1 MLCCL
6 DKENYYLNNTT
17 KQTQKIKTLKFVCR
31 NVECE
36 INDIICVV
44 KEKKILY
51 IFSFICTMF
60 IPKSYYYFEFLYIN
74 LILNLTLFLL
84 NINSFLFNILNLLS
98 QKLKYWVI
106 VLEVRCGGS
115 YFYNIEYRKLAFKK
129 FEGQYLIETFQN
141 YAREI

>member
-1 MLCCL
+1 M
-6 DKENYYLNNTT
+6 
-17 KQTQKIKTLKFVCR
+17 
-31 NVECE
+31 
-36 INDIICVV
+36 
-44 KEKKILY
+44 
-51 IFSFICTMF
+51 S
-60 IPKSYYYFEFLYIN
+60 IPKGYYYFEFLYIN

-106 VLEVRCGGS
+106 VLEVRCGES